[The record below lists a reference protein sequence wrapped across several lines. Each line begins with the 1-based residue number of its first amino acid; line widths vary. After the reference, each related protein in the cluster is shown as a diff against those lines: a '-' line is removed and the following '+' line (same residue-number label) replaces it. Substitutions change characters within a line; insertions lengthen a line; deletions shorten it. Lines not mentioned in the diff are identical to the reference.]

1 MKTTWRKLSGNSSI
15 TFQYYYPLLT
25 IYRTV
30 EGDLAKL
37 MANVIPKFTAPSSYK
52 ARSKLHDAFLKYY
65 RSNGDGNENSPGFV
79 QSKKALAQKYG
90 LSDHYNS
97 RADVGE
103 LLAMLVNVVPV
114 SFWLLIY
121 IYSSPSLLADI
132 RAEVQHLLSHQDTQ
146 TDTTDS
152 VDAEQR
158 QLDVTQIQSN
168 CPLLYSTWQEVLRV
182 VSVVT
187 TSRCVVE
194 DTYIGDEILLKKGG
208 IVQIPTGALHTDQ
221 NLWGLDVNEFD
232 PHRFM
237 KSRQAQHPA
246 AYRPFGG
253 GSTMC
258 PGRHL
263 AVTEILGFIS
273 AFILGFDMS
282 PVEGKW
288 KLPEKDSRPFPGTL
302 KPASDI
308 KVSISRRVGFEKTTW
323 SFRQFDV

>member
-1 MKTTWRKLSGNSSI
+1 
-15 TFQYYYPLLT
+15 
-25 IYRTV
+25 
-30 EGDLAKL
+30 
-37 MANVIPKFTAPSSYK
+37 MANVIPKFTAPSSYQ

-65 RSNGDGNENSPGFV
+65 RSNGNGNENAPNFV

-121 IYSSPSLLADI
+121 IFSSPSLLADV
-132 RAEVQHLLSHQDTQ
+132 RAEVQHLLVHQDIHKDNMDSI
-146 TDTTDS
+146 DT
-152 VDAEQR
+152 EQGY
-158 QLDVTQIQSN
+158 LDVSQIQSN
-168 CPLLYSTWQEVLRV
+168 CSLLYSTWQEVLRI

-194 DTYIGDEILLKKGG
+194 DTYIGHEILLKKGG

-221 NLWGLDVNEFD
+221 NIWGSDVNEFD
-232 PHRFM
+232 PRRFM
-237 KSRQAQHPA
+237 KSGQSQHPA
-246 AYRPFGG
+246 AFRPFGG

-258 PGRHL
+258 PGRYL
-263 AVTEILGFIS
+263 AVTEILGFVS
-273 AFILGFDMS
+273 AFIIGFDMS
-282 PVEGKW
+282 PVDGKW
-288 KLPEKDSRPFPGTL
+288 KLPEKDSRPFPGTV

-308 KVSISRRVGFEKTTW
+308 KVAIRRRVGFEKTIW
-323 SFRQFDV
+323 GFKQFDV